1 MPESMFLH
9 VPHQAHSTRRP
20 AFSISL
26 TCDSIQASY
35 KEFGPGSKKMY
46 LNRSVEDGF
55 ANPIPRLN
63 KKSYD
68 VRCALSYRWFVEGG
82 FTPLVYGT
90 RAPNNENG
98 VNWIA
103 FQFLELPRLVCNY
116 YHRLGH
122 LTDDCI
128 EIYLLNHR
136 RRHSPPPFQL
146 APHLRLISPPAP
158 PPSPENNYSEEER
171 FNVDVED
178 PDPEWNDWSLEV
190 HPSPISSSQEQSAL
204 SFSGAEQA
212 YRGYNQDGFNSYMA
226 SSSETTNSDDFYGWM
241 RNYQAHTTQERERN
255 MAASTDEE
263 DINMHD
269 SVQQPAEAASQQHQ
283 IRQSRINV
291 LTSDIEAD
299 FDLVSDDSSSSTNR
313 PTRPSHKRANP
324 EQQAYFQSSGIG
336 TSSASIISRR
346 IIFLS
351 Q

>member
-1 MPESMFLH
+1 MLGELIDYDNPVPSHSDYSSMYIKLRINLF
-9 VPHQAHSTRRP
+9 Q
-20 AFSISL
+20 
-26 TCDSIQASY
+26 
-35 KEFGPGSKKMY
+35 
-46 LNRSVEDGF
+46 
-55 ANPIPRLN
+55 
-63 KKSYD
+63 
-68 VRCALSYRWFVEGG
+68 
-82 FTPLVYGT
+82 PLVYGT

-346 IIFLS
+346 IVSEELNQWTSQLPPAKRYKAAAAEPSTANISINTNSSSSNNTNVNIF
-351 Q
+351 